1 EYIYAQDVFIDMVKN
16 HYPNAYNTAFKISK
30 MIQKHLNIP
39 IDDSEIVYLA
49 LHIYHFENQINSS
62 HN

>member
-1 EYIYAQDVFIDMVKN
+1 T
-16 HYPNAYNTAFKISK
+16 NAYNTAFKISK

-49 LHIYHFENQINSS
+49 LHIYHFENQISSS

>member
-1 EYIYAQDVFIDMVKN
+1 MVKN
-16 HYPNAYNTAFKISK
+16 HYLNAYNTAFKISK

-49 LHIYHFENQINSS
+49 FTYLSF
-62 HN
+62 

>member
-1 EYIYAQDVFIDMVKN
+1 MVKIITQM
-16 HYPNAYNTAFKISK
+16 HIILLLKISK

-49 LHIYHFENQINSS
+49 LHIYHFENQISSS